1 MRLPTCLVIATLVF
15 LTGRQIACAEETD
28 GVVDKVQGS
37 DISIKPEFHFIPD
50 LGDKIE
56 IFVKIPDVGEA
67 KLGTAIVTG
76 IDDERVHARVEKATG
91 KIQPGQIV
99 RALAVEP
106 AAPPAEP
113 SQQNFLVVKS
123 PAAKVMAGTE
133 SVAQVKG
140 GQRLPF
146 TKQNGD
152 WYLVQIQQSDKLVRG
167 WIHSKDVIVEGTA
180 PTADGNQAQEIPGWG
195 TVVDPQGDC
204 VVAAKADA
212 VSITVPG
219 TYHDLAPADGYD
231 NMDAPRVL
239 QDAQG
244 DFILQVRARR
254 FEQPEPNTGANAEN
268 PRSYVSSG
276 LLVWQDRGNF
286 IRFQRAASADSGF
299 VGTFGQLIS
308 GGDMIGGSRIELAD
322 QDTYLRVERKAG
334 KFNLAQSRDGKTWMT
349 VQTQG
354 KELTLQDKV
363 KVGVFVING
372 TNRQITHE
380 FADFRLTAD

>member
-1 MRLPTCLVIATLVF
+1 MSF
-15 LTGRQIACAEETD
+15 
-28 GVVDKVQGS
+28 
-37 DISIKPEFHFIPD
+37 
-50 LGDKIE
+50 
-56 IFVKIPDVGEA
+56 
-67 KLGTAIVTG
+67 
-76 IDDERVHARVEKATG
+76 
-91 KIQPGQIV
+91 
-99 RALAVEP
+99 
-106 AAPPAEP
+106 
-113 SQQNFLVVKS
+113 
-123 PAAKVMAGTE
+123 
-133 SVAQVKG
+133 
-140 GQRLPF
+140 
-146 TKQNGD
+146 
-152 WYLVQIQQSDKLVRG
+152 
-167 WIHSKDVIVEGTA
+167 
-180 PTADGNQAQEIPGWG
+180 
-195 TVVDPQGDC
+195 
-204 VVAAKADA
+204 
-212 VSITVPG
+212 TVPG